1 MFLLVRFLKDTLRMK
16 NSLDKYAKWLLVFG
30 VFLTF
35 LFPFL
40 LPVLNKTGIGNFGV
54 VGDAIGGITNPISQ
68 LIGSILLY
76 LAFKAQLSAN
86 GIVQNQ
92 IEKDN
97 IKEEEQHNTEQI
109 RAFYSFFQETI
120 KNFSYEFSDENGK
133 KLLYGRRAIKC
144 FLNDLEQMKVD
155 IHHTEEVLM
164 YDGVR
169 KLLSIL
175 KSAEDLFNRIDTV
188 SSHSQHSIFYRN
200 LLQHELLFNILP
212 YQDLDDE
219 INIKAK
225 KCPVCAEAHSYYPP
239 IIFDKIKLL
248 ESKFI

>member
-1 MFLLVRFLKDTLRMK
+1 MK
-16 NSLDKYAKWLLVFG
+16 NSLDKNAKWLLLFG
-30 VFLTF
+30 ILLTF
-35 LFPFL
+35 LFPLL
-40 LPVLNKTGIGNFGV
+40 LPLLNKTGIGNFGV

-76 LAFKAQLSAN
+76 LALKAQLSAN

-97 IKEEEQHNTEQI
+97 IKEEQQHKTEQI
-109 RAFYSFFQETI
+109 RTFYSFFQETI
-120 KNFSYEFSDENGK
+120 KNFSYEFSDANGK
-133 KLLYGRRAIKC
+133 QLLYGKRAIKC

-155 IHHTEEVLM
+155 IHNTDDVLM

-169 KLLSIL
+169 ELLSIL
-175 KSAEDLFNRIDTV
+175 KSAEELFNRIDTI
-188 SSHSQHSIFYRN
+188 SSKSQHILFYRN
-200 LLQHELLFNILP
+200 LLQHELLFNIFP
-212 YQDLDDE
+212 YQDLDDD
-219 INIKAK
+219 INIKTR
-225 KCPVCAEAHSYYPP
+225 KCTICADAHSYYPP

>member
-1 MFLLVRFLKDTLRMK
+1 MK
-16 NSLDKYAKWLLVFG
+16 NSLDKNAKWLLLFG
-30 VFLTF
+30 ILLTF
-35 LFPFL
+35 LFPLL
-40 LPVLNKTGIGNFGV
+40 LPLLNKTGIGNFGV

-76 LAFKAQLSAN
+76 LALKAQLSAN

-97 IKEEEQHNTEQI
+97 IKEEQQHITEQI
-109 RAFYSFFQETI
+109 RTFYSFFQETI
-120 KNFSYEFSDENGK
+120 KNFSYEFSDANGK
-133 KLLYGRRAIKC
+133 QLLYGKRAIKC

-155 IHHTEEVLM
+155 IHNTDDVLM

-169 KLLSIL
+169 ELLSIL
-175 KSAEDLFNRIDTV
+175 KSAEELFNRIDTI
-188 SSHSQHSIFYRN
+188 SSKSQHILFYRN
-200 LLQHELLFNILP
+200 LLQHELLFNIFP
-212 YQDLDDE
+212 YQDLDDD
-219 INIKAK
+219 INIKTR
-225 KCPVCAEAHSYYPP
+225 KCTICADAHSYYPP

>member
-1 MFLLVRFLKDTLRMK
+1 MK
-16 NSLDKYAKWLLVFG
+16 NSLDKNAKWLLLFG
-30 VFLTF
+30 ILLTF
-35 LFPFL
+35 LFPLL
-40 LPVLNKTGIGNFGV
+40 LPLLNKTGIGNFGV

-76 LAFKAQLSAN
+76 LALKAQLSAN

-97 IKEEEQHNTEQI
+97 IKEEQQHNTEQI
-109 RAFYSFFQETI
+109 RTFYSFFQETI
-120 KNFSYEFSDENGK
+120 KNFSYEFSDANGK
-133 KLLYGRRAIKC
+133 QLLYGKRAIKC

-155 IHHTEEVLM
+155 IHNTDDVLM

-169 KLLSIL
+169 ELLSIL
-175 KSAEDLFNRIDTV
+175 KSAEELFNRIDTI
-188 SSHSQHSIFYRN
+188 SSKSQHILFYRT
-200 LLQHELLFNILP
+200 LLQHELLFNIFP
-212 YQDLDDE
+212 YQDLDDD
-219 INIKAK
+219 INIKTG
-225 KCPVCAEAHSYYPP
+225 KCTICGDAHSYYPP

>member
-1 MFLLVRFLKDTLRMK
+1 MK
-16 NSLDKYAKWLLVFG
+16 SNLDNNAKWLLLFG
-30 VFLTF
+30 VLLTIV
-35 LFPFL
+35 FPFFLPL
-40 LPVLNKTGIGNFGV
+40 LHKSGVGNFGV
-54 VGDAIGGITNPISQ
+54 VGDAIGGITSPISQ

-76 LAFKAQLSAN
+76 LALKAQLSAN

-97 IKEEEQHNTEQI
+97 EKEEEQHHTEQI

-120 KNFSYEFSDENGK
+120 KNFSYEFSNENGK
-133 KLLYGRRAIKC
+133 QLLYGRRAIKC

-155 IHHTEEVLM
+155 IHNTDDVLM

-169 KLLSIL
+169 ELLSIL
-175 KSAEDLFNRIDTV
+175 KSAEELFNRIDTI
-188 SSHSQHSIFYRN
+188 SSKSQHILFYRT
-200 LLQHELLFNILP
+200 LLQHELLFNIFP
-212 YQDLDDE
+212 YQDLDDD
-219 INIKAK
+219 INIKTG
-225 KCPVCAEAHSYYPP
+225 KCTICADAHSYYPP

>member
-1 MFLLVRFLKDTLRMK
+1 MK
-16 NSLDKYAKWLLVFG
+16 NSLDKNAKWLLLFG
-30 VFLTF
+30 ILLTF
-35 LFPFL
+35 LFPLL
-40 LPVLNKTGIGNFGV
+40 LPLLNKTGIGNFGV

-76 LAFKAQLSAN
+76 LALKAQLSAN

-97 IKEEEQHNTEQI
+97 IKEEQQHNTEQI
-109 RAFYSFFQETI
+109 RTFYSFFQETI
-120 KNFSYEFSDENGK
+120 KNFSYEFSDANGK
-133 KLLYGRRAIKC
+133 QLLHGKRAIKC

-155 IHHTEEVLM
+155 IHNTDDVLM

-169 KLLSIL
+169 ELLSIL
-175 KSAEDLFNRIDTV
+175 KSAEELFNRIDTI
-188 SSHSQHSIFYRN
+188 SSKSQHILFYRT
-200 LLQHELLFNILP
+200 LLQHELLFNIFP
-212 YQDLDDE
+212 YQDLDDD
-219 INIKAK
+219 INIKTG
-225 KCPVCAEAHSYYPP
+225 KCTICGDAHSYYPP

>member
-1 MFLLVRFLKDTLRMK
+1 MK
-16 NSLDKYAKWLLVFG
+16 NSLDKNAKWLLLFG
-30 VFLTF
+30 ILLTF
-35 LFPFL
+35 LFPLL
-40 LPVLNKTGIGNFGV
+40 LPLLNKTGIGNFGV

-76 LAFKAQLSAN
+76 LALKAQLSAN

-97 IKEEEQHNTEQI
+97 IKEEQQHNTEQI

-120 KNFSYEFSDENGK
+120 KNFSYEFSDANGK
-133 KLLYGRRAIKC
+133 QLLYGKRAIKC

-155 IHHTEEVLM
+155 IHNTDDVLM

-169 KLLSIL
+169 ELLSIL
-175 KSAEDLFNRIDTV
+175 KSAEELFNRIDTI
-188 SSHSQHSIFYRN
+188 SSKSQHILFYRN
-200 LLQHELLFNILP
+200 LLQHELLFNIFP
-212 YQDLDDE
+212 YQDLDDD
-219 INIKAK
+219 INIKTR
-225 KCPVCAEAHSYYPP
+225 KCTICADAHSYYPP

>member
-1 MFLLVRFLKDTLRMK
+1 MK
-16 NSLDKYAKWLLVFG
+16 NSLDKNAKWLLLFG
-30 VFLTF
+30 ILLTF
-35 LFPFL
+35 LFPLL
-40 LPVLNKTGIGNFGV
+40 LPLLNKTGIGNFGV

-76 LAFKAQLSAN
+76 LALKAQLSAN

-97 IKEEEQHNTEQI
+97 IKEEQQHNTEQI

-120 KNFSYEFSDENGK
+120 KNFSYEFSDANGK
-133 KLLYGRRAIKC
+133 QLLYGKRAIKC

-155 IHHTEEVLM
+155 IHNTDDVLM

-169 KLLSIL
+169 ELLSIL
-175 KSAEDLFNRIDTV
+175 KSAEELFNRIDTI
-188 SSHSQHSIFYRN
+188 SSKSQHILFYRT
-200 LLQHELLFNILP
+200 LLQHELLFNIFP
-212 YQDLDDE
+212 YQDLDDD
-219 INIKAK
+219 INIKTR
-225 KCPVCAEAHSYYPP
+225 KCTICADAHSYYPP

>member
-1 MFLLVRFLKDTLRMK
+1 MK
-16 NSLDKYAKWLLVFG
+16 NSLDKNAKWLLLFG
-30 VFLTF
+30 ILLTF
-35 LFPFL
+35 LFPLL
-40 LPVLNKTGIGNFGV
+40 LPLLNKTGIGNFGV

-76 LAFKAQLSAN
+76 LALKAQLSAN

-97 IKEEEQHNTEQI
+97 IKEEQQHNTEQI
-109 RAFYSFFQETI
+109 RTFYSFFQETI
-120 KNFSYEFSDENGK
+120 KNFSYEFSDANGK
-133 KLLYGRRAIKC
+133 QLLYGKRAIKC

-155 IHHTEEVLM
+155 IHNTDDVLM

-169 KLLSIL
+169 ELLSIL
-175 KSAEDLFNRIDTV
+175 KSAEELFNRIDTI
-188 SSHSQHSIFYRN
+188 SSKSQHILFYRN
-200 LLQHELLFNILP
+200 LLQHELLFNIFP
-212 YQDLDDE
+212 YQDLDDD
-219 INIKAK
+219 INIKTR
-225 KCPVCAEAHSYYPP
+225 KCTICGDAHSYYPP

>member
-1 MFLLVRFLKDTLRMK
+1 MK
-16 NSLDKYAKWLLVFG
+16 NSLDKNAKWLLLFG
-30 VFLTF
+30 ILLTF
-35 LFPFL
+35 LFPLL
-40 LPVLNKTGIGNFGV
+40 LPLLNKTGIGNFGV

-76 LAFKAQLSAN
+76 LALKAQLSAN

-97 IKEEEQHNTEQI
+97 IKEEQQHNTEQI
-109 RAFYSFFQETI
+109 RTFYSFFQETI
-120 KNFSYEFSDENGK
+120 KNFSYEFSDANGK
-133 KLLYGRRAIKC
+133 QLLYGKRAIKC

-155 IHHTEEVLM
+155 IHNTDDVLM

-169 KLLSIL
+169 ELLSIL
-175 KSAEDLFNRIDTV
+175 KSAEELFNRIDTI
-188 SSHSQHSIFYRN
+188 SSKSQHILFYRN
-200 LLQHELLFNILP
+200 LLQHELLFNIFP
-212 YQDLDDE
+212 YQDLDDD
-219 INIKAK
+219 INIKTG
-225 KCPVCAEAHSYYPP
+225 KCTICGDAHSYYPP